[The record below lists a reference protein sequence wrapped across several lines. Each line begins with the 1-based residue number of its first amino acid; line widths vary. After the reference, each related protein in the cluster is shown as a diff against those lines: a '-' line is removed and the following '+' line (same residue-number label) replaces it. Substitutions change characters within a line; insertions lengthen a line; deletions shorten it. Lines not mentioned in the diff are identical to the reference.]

1 VELVDLAESAEQY
14 FPTSQ
19 VEIKQLWMPT
29 KTGKELFCGNLL
41 RVIK

>member
-1 VELVDLAESAEQY
+1 VELADLAATAEQY
-14 FPTSQ
+14 FAATQ

-41 RVIK
+41 RAIK